1 MKSGGYNKIED
12 GPGTFGF
19 ACTHFLNND
28 QFLDQPVQV
37 QAEDRLIIEDLR
49 ARIGH
54 IYLDRLALDCLPPPI
69 AANENYIRA
78 IIAHDEACRFSLCM
92 TTPSRRASSR

>member
-1 MKSGGYNKIED
+1 MNGGYNKIED

-19 ACTHFLNND
+19 AASLFLEGR
-28 QFLDQPVQV
+28 QFLGQPLQM

-69 AANENYIRA
+69 AANENHILMVLSFAR
-78 IIAHDEACRFSLCM
+78 
-92 TTPSRRASSR
+92 TQN

>member
-1 MKSGGYNKIED
+1 MNGGFNKIED
-12 GPGTFGF
+12 GPGTFGD
-19 ACTHFLNND
+19 AARRYLEDD
-28 QFLDQPVQV
+28 QFLDQPLQV

-54 IYLDRLALDCLPPPI
+54 IYVDRMALDCLPPPM
-69 AANENYIRA
+69 AAIENHILMVLAFARG
-78 IIAHDEACRFSLCM
+78 DVCDV